1 MKNFA
6 FLFTLFLVSSIS
18 FGQVKKEIKKT
29 VEVEVNEENGKTKTV
44 IRTEENGKI
53 TEEVYEGEEAIRK
66 ADQARGQY
74 KVKDKQD
81 KTIEVEF
88 KENNGIKTMTVK
100 ETENGKV
107 KITKYKGK
115 EVDEKLKELQEERK
129 KVTSIR

>member
-29 VEVEVNEENGKTKTV
+29 VEVEVNEENGKIKTV

-81 KTIEVEF
+81 KTIEVEV

-115 EVDEKLKELQEERK
+115 KADEKLKELQEERK
-129 KVTSIR
+129 KE

>member
-1 MKNFA
+1 MKNFT

-81 KTIEVEF
+81 KTIEVEV

-115 EVDEKLKELQEERK
+115 EVDKKLKELQEERNK
-129 KVTSIR
+129 E